1 MGQIMDVVI
10 VESPAKAT
18 TINKYLGKDFK
29 VLASFGHVRDL
40 PQKNGSVD
48 PDDDFAMTW
57 EVQAGAS
64 KRLNEI
70 ASYVKKADRLFMA
83 TDPDREGEAI
93 SWHVLEILR
102 KKKLLEGKEVSR
114 VVFNAITKKSVL
126 EAMAKPREL
135 DEKLVDAYLARRA
148 LDYLV
153 GFNLSPVLW
162 RKLPGARS
170 AGRVQSVALRL
181 ICERELDIE
190 KFNPQEY
197 WTVTADFKT
206 PEGDNLTTRLTHH
219 RGEKLDKFSLG
230 TQDKAFNARDAI
242 ESSAF
247 SIASVESKPGIR
259 KPAAPFTTSTLQQ
272 EASRKLGFN
281 AKRTMQVAQQLYQ
294 GTDIDGE
301 MTGLIT
307 YMRTDGTQI
316 AQEAVTETRE
326 VIVEDFGPDY
336 LPAAPRVYETK
347 AANAQEAHEAI
358 RPTSLARRPEN
369 IIRLL
374 HDTDQARLYELIWKR
389 TMASQM
395 ENARV
400 ERTTIELDEPTG
412 QTRLRASGTVLTF
425 AGFLKLYEE
434 GQDDQ
439 KQDDKKDDD
448 GPRLPQVTQGAQ
460 LDRQKV
466 SPEQHFTE
474 PPPRYG
480 EATLVKKMEELGI
493 GRPSTYANV
502 LSVLRERDYVFM
514 DGKRFKPED
523 KGRLVTSFLESF
535 FDRYVEYDFTA
546 SLESDLDKVSAGELG
561 YKEVLHRFWHDFS
574 ASVDKTME
582 IRNTQILDTMN
593 DVLGQHIFK
602 DTGDGDPRVCPKCS
616 EGQLSLKTG
625 KFGAFVGCTN
635 YPECRF
641 TRPFAQEAG
650 REGDIER
657 LLGQDPETKLDI
669 HLKDGRFGAYIQLGA
684 QVEDG
689 EKPKRSSLPKG
700 VLPADIELEYA
711 LKLLS
716 LPRLVGQHPE
726 TGDDITA
733 ALGRYGPYLR
743 AGKQS
748 ASLETV
754 EELFEIGV
762 NRAVTVLA
770 ERKVVKRGSSTIK
783 ELGDHPDDGKPVKV
797 LNGRFGPY
805 VKHGSI
811 NATIPKDEE
820 PESVTLERGLELIV
834 ARAAK
839 GPQKKPAKRK
849 AVAKKAVAKKA
860 GAKKTKPKAKPKTKA
875 KAKSTSKS

>member
-1 MGQIMDVVI
+1 MDVVI

-18 TINKYLGKDFK
+18 TINKYLGKNFK

-40 PQKNGSVD
+40 PEKNGSVN
-48 PDDDFAMTW
+48 PDDSFAMKW
-57 EVQAGAS
+57 EVQSGSA

-70 ASYVKKADRLFMA
+70 ADYVKNADRLFLA

-93 SWHVLEILR
+93 SWHVLEVL
-102 KKKLLEGKEVSR
+102 KKKKVLEGKEVSR

-126 EAMAKPREL
+126 EAMANPREL
-135 DEKLVDAYLARRA
+135 DKKLVDAYLARRA

-206 PEGDNLTTRLTHH
+206 PSGDTLTTRLTHH
-219 RGEKLDKFSLG
+219 KANKLDKFSLG
-230 TQDKAFNARDAI
+230 NEELAFEARDGVDA
-242 ESSAF
+242 SAF
-247 SIASVESKPGIR
+247 TISSVESKPGQR
-259 KPAAPFTTSTLQQ
+259 NPSAPFTTSTLQQ

-281 AKRTMQVAQQLYQ
+281 AKRTMQVAQLLYQ
-294 GTDIDGE
+294 GINIDGE
-301 MTGLIT
+301 VTGLIT

-316 AQEAVTETRE
+316 APEAVTETRD
-326 VIVEDFGPDY
+326 VIVEDFGDEY
-336 LPAAPRVYETK
+336 LPSSARVYETK

-358 RPTSLARRPEN
+358 RPTVLARRPEN
-369 IIRLL
+369 ITRLL
-374 HDTDQARLYELIWKR
+374 DTDQAHLYELIWKR

-400 ERTTIELDEPTG
+400 ERTTIELDEPSK
-412 QTRLRASGTVLTF
+412 QTRLRASGTVITF
-425 AGFLKLYEE
+425 PGFLKLYEE
-434 GQDDQ
+434 GKDDQ
-439 KQDDKKDDD
+439 KADAD
-448 GPRLPQVTQGAQ
+448 GPRLPQVTQGEQ
-460 LDRQKV
+460 VTVQKI

-474 PPPRYG
+474 PAPRYS

-493 GRPSTYANV
+493 GRPSTYASV
-502 LSVLRERDYVFM
+502 LSVLRDRDYVFM
-514 DGKRFKPED
+514 DRNRFIPHD

-546 SLESDLDKVSAGELG
+546 ALERDLDKVSAGEMD
-561 YKEVLHRFWHDFS
+561 YKEVLNRFWHDFS
-574 ASVDKTME
+574 LSVDKTME

-593 DVLGQHIFK
+593 EVLGQHIFK
-602 DTGDGDPRVCPKCS
+602 DTGDGDPRACPKCD

-657 LLGQDPETKLDI
+657 VLGQDPETGLDI
-669 HLKDGRFGAYIQLGA
+669 YLKDGRFGAYIQLGE
-684 QVEDG
+684 QIEG
-689 EKPKRSSLPKG
+689 EEKPKRSGLPKSL
-700 VLPADIELEYA
+700 LPADVELDYA

-716 LPRLVGQHPE
+716 LPRLVGKHPE
-726 TGDDITA
+726 TDDDITA
-733 ALGRYGPYLR
+733 DLGRYGPYLR

-748 ASLETV
+748 ASLDTV
-754 EELFEIGV
+754 DELFDIGV

-770 ERKVVKRGSSTIK
+770 EKKTVKRGSSVIK
-783 ELGDHPDDGKPVKV
+783 ELGEHPDDGKPVNV
-797 LNGRFGPY
+797 MNGRFGPY
-805 VKHGSI
+805 VKHDKI

-820 PESVTLERGLELIV
+820 PESVTLERGLELV
-834 ARAAK
+834 AARVAK
-839 GPQKKPAKRK
+839 GPAKKKKPAKRK
-849 AVAKKAVAKKA
+849 AA
-860 GAKKTKPKAKPKTKA
+860 
-875 KAKSTSKS
+875 SKSKS